1 MKKYIKVT
9 TMLFK
14 NALIRDLK
22 IPGVVASSIIFELLE
37 IIISIVFFN
46 IIFANTGSLGG
57 WNFYQVLTLYAFA
70 KFINGFYGACF
81 KRGIQSMAQ
90 ELVRMGNLD
99 FFLTKPLNSMYFVSV
114 SKPRIYTFINC
125 LLSLFLGIY
134 SISHTGIT
142 IGTDNILWFLVL
154 TMAGIMLY
162 YFLGIITIVPV
173 FWFIRLWALQSVLS
187 RMNTF
192 SRYPANIFAP
202 ILKFSLFVFFP
213 VMTAS
218 YFPIS
223 ALFYD
228 QSWKA
233 ILFVFIIT
241 IVFGIIT
248 TSFWKRGLKKY
259 GSASS

>member
-1 MKKYIKVT
+1 MKKYFKVT
-9 TMLFK
+9 NMLLR

-22 IPGVVASSIIFELLE
+22 MPGVVASSVLFELLE
-37 IIISIVFFN
+37 ITISIVFFDL
-46 IIFANTGSLGG
+46 IFTNTGSLGG

-70 KFINGFYGACF
+70 KFINGFYGAFC

-114 SKPRIYTFINC
+114 SKPRVYTFINC

-134 SISHTGIT
+134 SIAHTGIA
-142 IGTDNILWFLVL
+142 IGIDNVFWFVVL
-154 TMAGIMLY
+154 AIAGIVLY
-162 YFLGIITIVPV
+162 YFLAVITIVPV
-173 FWFIRLWALQSVLS
+173 FWFIRLWALQSVMT
-187 RMNTF
+187 RMNQF
-192 SRYPANIFAP
+192 MRYPANIFAP
-202 ILKFSLFVFFP
+202 FLKFSLFVFFP

-218 YFPIS
+218 YFPVS
-223 ALFYD
+223 ALFYNPG
-228 QSWKA
+228 WKS

-241 IVFGIIT
+241 FMFGIIT
-248 TSFWKRGLKKY
+248 TSFWKMGLRKY